1 MSSEAGKKKRPIPEM
16 KRFKPTVLK
25 IKEIEERDL
34 MTRRLFLVTLLMITV
49 FILALSG
56 FTDDGSERSTIAQRS
71 LKDQEVEESAVNAPV
86 SFSEALFRISSEY
99 GIPPKLVLAIIQVE
113 SQGNPKATSP
123 AGALGLM
130 QLMPEVIKACEV
142 VDPFDPLTNIL
153 AGVRHL
159 NYLLLEFSG
168 NLSLALAA
176 YNAGPGTVRRYGGI
190 PPFPETWN
198 FVNSVLREY
207 QGVGNELEMF
217 LQALEVQIRLI
228 QNIHEKNSDLVRGS
242 KELFTFIHQEI
253 DPRTLQVQ
261 GEKEYDFKK

>member
-1 MSSEAGKKKRPIPEM
+1 
-16 KRFKPTVLK
+16 
-25 IKEIEERDL
+25 
-34 MTRRLFLVTLLMITV
+34 MTWRLFVVTLLMITV
-49 FILALSG
+49 FILALSS
-56 FTDDGSERSTIAQRS
+56 FTDEGSERSTIAQRS
-71 LKDQEVEESAVNAPV
+71 LKDQGVEGSAVNAPI
-86 SFSEALFRISSEY
+86 SFSEALFRISWGY
-99 GIPPKLVLAIIQVE
+99 GIPPKLVQAIIQVE
-113 SQGNPKATSP
+113 SQGNPKAISP

-142 VDPFDPLTNIL
+142 ADPFDPLANIL

-198 FVNSVLREY
+198 YVHSVLREY

-217 LQALEVQIRLI
+217 MQPLEVKMKSI
-228 QNIHEKNSDLVRGS
+228 QNIYEKKYPVRGS
-242 KELFTFIHQEI
+242 KELFTFMHQGA
-253 DPRTLQVQ
+253 DHRTLQAFPD
-261 GEKEYDFKK
+261 EKEYDFKK

>member
-1 MSSEAGKKKRPIPEM
+1 MP
-16 KRFKPTVLK
+16 
-25 IKEIEERDL
+25 
-34 MTRRLFLVTLLMITV
+34 RRLFLVTLLMITV
-49 FILALSG
+49 FILALSS
-56 FTDDGSERSTIAQRS
+56 FTDDGPERSTIAQRS
-71 LKDQEVEESAVNAPV
+71 LKDQEVEKSGVNAPV
-86 SFSEALFRISSEY
+86 SFSEAVFRISSEY
-99 GIPPKLVLAIIQVE
+99 GIPPRLVVAIIQVE
-113 SQGNPKATSP
+113 SQGNPKAISP

-142 VDPFDPLTNIL
+142 ADLFDPLANIL

-198 FVNSVLREY
+198 FVNSVLNEY

-217 LQALEVQIRLI
+217 LQALEVQIRSI
-228 QNIHEKNSDLVRGS
+228 QNIYKKNYLVRGS
-242 KELFTFIHQEI
+242 KELFSFTDQET
-253 DPRTLQVQ
+253 DHRTLQAFQ
-261 GEKEYDFKK
+261 GEKEYGFMK